1 MSREKLPTRSDH
13 RDKQKR
19 RPTPGFTF
27 KHSEHE
33 IKSQEANLEL
43 IKDKKPYIT
52 QLFQKSELLKYLGKD
67 DPSVAAHFINT
78 YFYGLLA
85 KESSFG
91 TTCHH
96 LKTASRQVLT
106 KEQYKSKKT
115 LPGTKIPMKTY
126 KQWRVERNKTGKWP
140 KDKIEG
146 FDLSY
151 REFLRSV
158 IKISYYQVKGTEISP
173 RQFKKF
179 LKRNPVTGKFIT
191 PESEFKKYGIKS
203 HEHLKQLVQTHYID
217 KSPFQL
223 IGNTLKDIREVL
235 SRKKVPRTIKNI
247 WSSKSKPTRK
257 HLENF
262 NDSAKLSVIN
272 LERIYQYCKP
282 ELDNPYL
289 KKRKKGIVIPVILM
303 CYLAGMGKAK
313 EIFQLAIKKKYTS
326 KPLETLLT
334 EAKNQ
339 NIIKADRLNYIQ
351 KIRGYAFQI
360 APPIKTPK
368 LSKSTEKS
376 KAKAKESIKSQTQ
389 SQLAS
394 LKTETE
400 KTITREELFA
410 KKPTEEITREELFS
424 KKPTKKITREE
435 LFDNPPKTRAEK
447 IAQMFKDLEQIAA
460 DIKIARKDI
469 EELQKQRAAQETIK
483 PLTWGEIF
491 DMGKKSLQDLPE
503 KEVEYF
509 VIDTFEP
516 TVETTAEYSK
526 EIYPFGVTITTSKN
540 AISTTK
546 PNNLV
551 ELIAKTPIGKY
562 PTRNTN
568 PKQRGNN

>member
-1 MSREKLPTRSDH
+1 MSREKLPTQSDH
-13 RDKQKR
+13 RDKQRR

-27 KHSEHE
+27 VHSEHE
-33 IKSQEANLEL
+33 IQSQKANLEL
-43 IKDKKPYIT
+43 IKDKKPYIK
-52 QLFQKSELLKYLGKD
+52 QLFQKSELLRYLGKD
-67 DPSVAAHFINT
+67 DPSVAAHFINS
-78 YFYGLLA
+78 YFCGLLP
-85 KESSFG
+85 KESSCG
-91 TTCHH
+91 TDVYH

-106 KEQYKSKKT
+106 KKKYKSEKK

-126 KQWRVERNKTGKWP
+126 EQWQVERNKTGKWP
-140 KDKIEG
+140 KEKIESCG
-146 FDLSY
+146 LSY

-158 IKISYYQVKGTEISP
+158 IKISYYQVKGTQISP

-179 LKRNPVTGKFIT
+179 LKRNPVTGKFLT
-191 PESEFKKYGIKS
+191 SESELKKHGIKS
-203 HEHLKQLVQTHYID
+203 HELLKQLVQRHYIN

-235 SRKKVPRTIKNI
+235 SRKKVPKTIKNI

-257 HLENF
+257 HLESF

-282 ELDNPYL
+282 ELDDPYL

-313 EIFQLAIKKKYTS
+313 KIFKLAIKKKYKS

-339 NIIKADRLNYIQ
+339 KIIKADHLDYIQ

-376 KAKAKESIKSQTQ
+376 KARAKESVKSQTQ

-400 KTITREELFA
+400 KTIA
-410 KKPTEEITREELFS
+410 REELFS
-424 KKPTKKITREE
+424 KKPNKKITREE
-435 LFDNPPKTRAEK
+435 LFDNTPKTRAEK

-460 DIKIARKDI
+460 DIEIARKDI

-503 KEVEYF
+503 EEVEYF

-516 TVETTAEYSK
+516 TVEKTTKHTK
-526 EIYPFGVTITTSKN
+526 EIYPFDVTITTSKN

-546 PNNLV
+546 PNNLR
-551 ELIAKTPIGKY
+551 ELIAKTPIDKY
-562 PTRNTN
+562 PTKNTN

>member
-13 RDKQKR
+13 RDKQRR

-27 KHSEHE
+27 IHSEHE

-106 KEQYKSKKT
+106 KEQYKSVKT

-126 KQWRVERNKTGKWP
+126 EQWRVERNKTGKWP

-151 REFLRSV
+151 QEFLRSV

-179 LKRNPVTGKFIT
+179 LKRNPVTGKFLT
-191 PESEFKKYGIKS
+191 PESELKKYGIKS
-203 HEHLKQLVQTHYID
+203 HKHLKQLVQAHYID

-235 SRKKVPRTIKNI
+235 SRKKVPKTIKNI

-339 NIIKADRLNYIQ
+339 NIIKADRLDYIQ

-360 APPIKTPK
+360 TPTDAQPTQTPK
-368 LSKSTEKS
+368 PTI
-376 KAKAKESIKSQTQ
+376 KAKQRAKEAKESVRSRTQ

-400 KTITREELFA
+400 KTITREELFSQ
-410 KKPTEEITREELFS
+410 KPSKEITREELFD
-424 KKPTKKITREE
+424 I
-435 LFDNPPKTRAEK
+435 PPKTRAEK
-447 IAQMFKDLEQIAA
+447 IAQMYKDLEQIAA

-469 EELQKQRAAQETIK
+469 EELQKQRSAQETIK

-491 DMGKKSLQDLPE
+491 DMGKTSLQDFRE
-503 KEVEYF
+503 EEVEYF

-526 EIYPFGVTITTSKN
+526 KIYPFGVTITTSKN
-540 AISTTK
+540 AVSTKK
-546 PNNLV
+546 PNNLA
-551 ELIAKTPIGKY
+551 ELIANTPIDKY